1 MQIILIDGDREE
13 TFASLAEAAEAAKT
27 WYASLAGD
35 KLPEWNHEIRTFN
48 DLLTAI
54 EDHKARLAKV
64 LGYGSEYHLKLR
76 LRASEVKWGRPSGN
90 L

>member
-1 MQIILIDGDREE
+1 MQIILIDDDREE
-13 TFASLAEAAEAAKT
+13 AFASLSEAAEAAKT

-35 KLPEWNHEIRTFN
+35 KLPKWNHEIRTFN

-64 LGYGSEYHLKLR
+64 LGYGSEYHLELR
-76 LRASEVKWGRPSGN
+76 LRSSEVNWDRPSRN
-90 L
+90 F